1 MICRH
6 SEKTLYERQLEETKR
21 TREELDKKKE
31 EQTLE
36 QLKEATFS
44 PAIPESSKVLARKRS
59 SQIIDVN
66 GGSVTGN
73 GDVYHRLSVYN
84 PSPHISENSFFSN
97 GPGSFIPPAP
107 NSEVRKSIILP
118 ERVLSQVFERLA
130 TPSVTQFEEHLL
142 EAEKEKEKKK
152 VVLPEKEVDQIF
164 NRLNVTR
171 TMSFTFKYD
180 DDHEP
185 KKSPTPLRGQANP
198 TTNTPGELS
207 FADRFLT
214 PKPSQSNVMQ
224 APESPKA
231 TTDAQTTGPAAS
243 AASTPASANK
253 KPEPASAPKQT
264 PRKTGS
270 NIPKAMTPS
279 SAAKPAPTSAAKSAS
294 KVRSTSNTGATVKRD
309 PPKGAKSGAGALA
322 SPDKVLPTPPP
333 KKKAMMPPAPP
344 ATTIKTPGAQAN
356 ATNKPDSYY
365 DDLAKKLEASLNLIN
380 QNTNNATPAAKEHDI
395 TGSPLA
401 KDAEDFIN
409 SIPLVPEHELNE
421 ESD

>member
-44 PAIPESSKVLARKRS
+44 PAIPESSKVLAKKRS

-84 PSPHISENSFFSN
+84 PSPHISENSFVSN

-130 TPSVTQFEEHLL
+130 TPSVTQFEDHLQ

-180 DDHEP
+180 DEHEP
-185 KKSPTPLRGQANP
+185 KKSPTPLRGHVNP

-207 FADRFLT
+207 FVDRFLT
-214 PKPSQSNVMQ
+214 PKPSQSNISQ
-224 APESPKA
+224 APESPK
-231 TTDAQTTGPAAS
+231 TTDPQTTVPAAS
-243 AASTPASANK
+243 APASASK
-253 KPEPASAPKQT
+253 KPDPASASKQT

-270 NIPKAMTPS
+270 NAPKTTTPS
-279 SAAKPAPTSAAKSAS
+279 SAAKPAPASAAKSAS
-294 KVRSTSNTGATVKRD
+294 KVVRPTTNTGATVKRD

-333 KKKAMMPPAPP
+333 KKKAVMPPAPP
-344 ATTIKTPGAQAN
+344 ATAAKTPGAQTN

-380 QNTNNATPAAKEHDI
+380 QNTNTATPAAKEHDI